1 MTANN
6 VETTFRLPSGVT
18 PTTTAPRKYKPTA
31 INTKYQ
37 PIHISFTKSSYV
49 RNVIWKCVA

>member
-18 PTTTAPRKYKPTA
+18 PTTTAARKYKPTA